1 MRTIGLLDWFRTE
14 GRSQEQTLDGSQL
27 DTALRAALGGS
38 AVTVRSVLNIPAVSG
53 SVGFIAGTVAS
64 LPIRLYR
71 NENGRS
77 EEVTDDYRLRLLNEE
92 TGDLLDAFQW
102 KCTLVRDYLLPG
114 NGYTYVDWVSN
125 RIDGLYYVDPMQ
137 VSAEIGADPIFKT
150 ARFFIGGRSYCEYEV
165 MRILRNTREGV
176 TGSGLVA
183 ESPIQ
188 LETMLNALKY
198 ENRMVKTGA
207 KKGFLKV
214 EKDKKVSQTVLD
226 QLRNSW
232 RKMYGPDSEET
243 TVILND
249 GVDFKDAGQTAVE
262 TQLNENKQTN
272 AHEIYRIFNIA
283 PTVLEG
289 DATAEDLKNTVRFA
303 IAPVVKALQLAI
315 NRFCLLEA
323 EKGVLAFEIDMDALD
338 GTDMLARYQ
347 AYEVAIRN
355 GWIKCDMLNW
365 TNTYGKPD
373 HTNHAK
379 ALAMLQAGY
388 YLIALMNKG
397 LWTSSGHFVVVWWAD
412 NKIHINDPAS
422 TRKVRTEGDP
432 GTFRSQVKY
441 YWWVDARA
449 YNQQKEA
456 EEDVTHEEWMQ
467 HWYELRKSL
476 QDNDS
481 SAYSEEARKWA
492 QEVGLITG
500 NGTEIDGE
508 PNCMWEDVLTREQF
522 ATVLYRFAKI
532 IGKA

>member
-1 MRTIGLLDWFRTE
+1 
-14 GRSQEQTLDGSQL
+14 
-27 DTALRAALGGS
+27 
-38 AVTVRSVLNIPAVSG
+38 
-53 SVGFIAGTVAS
+53 
-64 LPIRLYR
+64 
-71 NENGRS
+71 
-77 EEVTDDYRLRLLNEE
+77 
-92 TGDLLDAFQW
+92 
-102 KCTLVRDYLLPG
+102 
-114 NGYTYVDWVSN
+114 
-125 RIDGLYYVDPMQ
+125 
-137 VSAEIGADPIFKT
+137 
-150 ARFFIGGRSYCEYEV
+150 
-165 MRILRNTREGV
+165 
-176 TGSGLVA
+176 
-183 ESPIQ
+183 
-188 LETMLNALKY
+188 
-198 ENRMVKTGA
+198 
-207 KKGFLKV
+207 
-214 EKDKKVSQTVLD
+214 
-226 QLRNSW
+226 
-232 RKMYGPDSEET
+232 
-243 TVILND
+243 
-249 GVDFKDAGQTAVE
+249 
-262 TQLNENKQTN
+262 
-272 AHEIYRIFNIA
+272 
-283 PTVLEG
+283 
-289 DATAEDLKNTVRFA
+289 
-303 IAPVVKALQLAI
+303 
-315 NRFCLLEA
+315 
-323 EKGVLAFEIDMDALD
+323 
-338 GTDMLARYQ
+338 
-347 AYEVAIRN
+347 
-355 GWIKCDMLNW
+355 MLNW

-432 GTFRSQVKY
+432 ETFRSQVKY

>member
-1 MRTIGLLDWFRTE
+1 MTTKPYEELYQFHVQPFVHATQMESLAAYAASKGFRGFKSMYKKYVE
-14 GRSQEQTLDGSQL
+14 SLKAQSGTLYIEN
-27 DTALRAALGGS
+27 
-38 AVTVRSVLNIPAVSG
+38 VTQFTNQP
-53 SVGFIAGTVAS
+53 
-64 LPIRLYR
+64 
-71 NENGRS
+71 
-77 EEVTDDYRLRLLNEE
+77 
-92 TGDLLDAFQW
+92 
-102 KCTLVRDYLLPG
+102 
-114 NGYTYVDWVSN
+114 
-125 RIDGLYYVDPMQ
+125 
-137 VSAEIGADPIFKT
+137 
-150 ARFFIGGRSYCEYEV
+150 
-165 MRILRNTREGV
+165 
-176 TGSGLVA
+176 
-183 ESPIQ
+183 
-188 LETMLNALKY
+188 LELNAGEWEADDLGIHKKNGFND
-198 ENRMVKTGA
+198 EIACPHPIMPVERLVNIDTGE
-207 KKGFLKV
+207 
-214 EKDKKVSQTVLD
+214 EK
-226 QLRNSW
+226 
-232 RKMYGPDSEET
+232 
-243 TVILND
+243 
-249 GVDFKDAGQTAVE
+249 
-262 TQLNENKQTN
+262 
-272 AHEIYRIFNIA
+272 
-283 PTVLEG
+283 
-289 DATAEDLKNTVRFA
+289 
-303 IAPVVKALQLAI
+303 LQLAYKALKQGTYYSY
-315 NRFCLLEA
+315 FKPQFEA
-323 EKGVLAFEIDMDALD
+323 FG
-338 GTDMLARYQ
+338 
-347 AYEVAIRN
+347 
-355 GWIKCDMLNW
+355 IKCDMLNW